1 MLRAILLDISGV
13 LHEDGAPL
21 DGAVAAVERL
31 QEAGLALRFV
41 TNTSRRTGDAVHDSL
56 VRMGFSLSRE
66 QVFTAPGAIR
76 QYLVREGRRPFLLIH
91 RDLEPEFAD
100 LEDRDPDAVV
110 LGDAEERLD
119 YRHLD
124 AAFQLLEQGAPLL
137 TVGTNRYFRQEGTLH
152 LDVGPFVRALEYA
165 ADLEAQVFGKPSAD
179 FFQAVLE
186 DAGVAPHEALMVGD
200 DVECDV
206 VAALDAGLEACLV
219 RSGKYRPGDEDKA
232 RGARVEP
239 DLASLVDR
247 LLTCP

>member
-1 MLRAILLDISGV
+1 MLDISGV
-13 LHEDGAPL
+13 LHEDGEPL

-31 QEAGLALRFV
+31 QDAGLVLRFV

-56 VRMGFSLSRE
+56 TRLGFSLSRD

-76 QYLVREGRRPFLLIH
+76 QHLLRERLRPYLLIH

-100 LEDRDPDAVV
+100 LDDHAPDAVV

-119 YRHLD
+119 YHHLD
-124 AAFQLLEQGAPLL
+124 AAFQLLQQGAPLL
-137 TVGTNRYFRQEGTLH
+137 TVGTNRCFRQQGTLH

-165 ADLEAQVFGKPSAD
+165 AELQATVFGKPSGD
-179 FFQAVLE
+179 FFRAVLD
-186 DAGVAPHEALMVGD
+186 DAGVKPEEALMVGD

-206 VAALDAGLEACLV
+206 VAALDAGLTACLV
-219 RSGKYRPGDEDKA
+219 RSGKYRSGDEDKA

-239 DLASLVDR
+239 DLASLVDH
-247 LLTCP
+247 LLSRQ

>member
-1 MLRAILLDISGV
+1 MRRAILLDISGV
-13 LHEDGAPL
+13 LHEDSQPL
-21 DGAVAAVERL
+21 DGALEAVERL
-31 QEAGLALRFV
+31 QKAGLVLRFV

-56 VRMGFSLSRE
+56 VRMGFSLSRG

-76 QYLVREGRRPFLLIH
+76 DYLIREGRRPFLLIH

-100 LEDRDPDAVV
+100 LDTHDPDAVV

-124 AAFQLLEQGAPLL
+124 AAFQLLQQGAPLL
-137 TVGTNRYFRQEGTLH
+137 AVGTNRYFRQQGSLH

-165 ADLEAQVFGKPSAD
+165 ADLEATVFGKPSSA
-179 FFQAVLE
+179 FFQAVLD
-186 DAGVAPHEALMVGD
+186 DAGVAPEEALMVGD

-206 VAALDAGLEACLV
+206 IAALDAGLDACLV

-239 DLASLVDR
+239 DLATLVDHLVSHR
-247 LLTCP
+247 